1 MLGAEEKNSE
11 GPLSMGIY
19 HVLDKG
25 NMDILEHLSLNKLIR
40 QCA

>member
-25 NMDILEHLSLNKLIR
+25 NMDILEPLSLNKLIC